1 MIDYHIHT
9 IFSDGSGTHEE
20 YLKAAI
26 KKGMTEIGFSDHICF
41 KKVEWTM
48 KISDI
53 PIVIEKIQ
61 SMNKESAIPIKFGIE
76 LDFLP
81 GFENETKEFIKKY
94 PFDYVIGSV
103 HHLDDWCFDSP
114 KQVKGYEKWDIDELY
129 VLYFDLVRKAASTGL
144 FDIIAHPDVIKKF
157 GHRPTKNIDDLLE
170 ETAKALKEGD
180 VCIDINTSGLIKPCK
195 EIYPGK
201 QLLEMCYKNGVPI
214 TFGSDSHLP
223 ARVGADFDYA
233 AKLVRD
239 AGYTKSVKFTG
250 RKREFVEI

>member
-26 KKGMTEIGFSDHICF
+26 KNGVTEIGFSDHICF
-41 KKVEWTM
+41 KEVEWTM
-48 KISDI
+48 KTSDM

-61 SMNKESAIPIKFGIE
+61 NMNEESGIPIKLGIE
-76 LDFLP
+76 MDFLP
-81 GFENETKEFIKKY
+81 GRENEIKEFIEKY

-103 HHLDDWCFDSP
+103 HHIDDWCFDSP
-114 KQVKGYEKWDIDELY
+114 KQVKGYDKWDIYELY
-129 VLYFDLVRKAASTGL
+129 VLYFDLVRKAARTGL

-157 GHRPTKNIDDLLE
+157 GHRPTKNIDSILE
-170 ETAKALKEGD
+170 ETAKALKEGN

-201 QLLEMCYKNGVPI
+201 RLLEMCHNKGVPI

-223 ARVGADFDYA
+223 ERVGADFDYA
-233 AKLVRD
+233 AKLVREV
-239 AGYTKSVKFTG
+239 GYTKSVKFTG